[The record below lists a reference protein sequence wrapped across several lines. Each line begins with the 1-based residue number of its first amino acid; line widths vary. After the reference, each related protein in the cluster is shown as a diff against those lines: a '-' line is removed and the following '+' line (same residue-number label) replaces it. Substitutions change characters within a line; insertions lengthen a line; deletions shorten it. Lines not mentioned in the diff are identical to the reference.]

1 MENSP
6 SAPEQAPQADAP
18 EGSSPNRHRP
28 VWGLPVVV
36 IAVVVIAVLFVVG
49 FTGLFANPVQSV
61 NANGTTTLSGTFEP
75 YLCTRTSA
83 TGTSPPVPAA
93 SSWSSRT
100 AARRPTRGATITV
113 DGQVRAGPRQ
123 RLVPGD
129 RLLLNRYSQRNRH
142 AARAKQ
148 PTAQASG
155 TATSMS
161 GSPVPELRIWWSASE
176 T

>member
-61 NANGTTTLSGTFEP
+61 NANGTTTLTGTFEP
-75 YLCTRTSA
+75 YLCTRTSCDGYISA
-83 TGTSPPVPAA
+83 G
-93 SSWSSRT
+93 
-100 AARRPTRGATITV
+100 ARSVFVVFPHGCAPPTRGATITV
-113 DGQVRAGPRQ
+113 EGRSAPDLGNASYRA
-123 RLVPGD
+123 
-129 RLLLNRYSQRNRH
+129 
-142 AARAKQ
+142 
-148 PTAQASG
+148 TACS
-155 TATSMS
+155 
-161 GSPVPELRIWWSASE
+161 
-176 T
+176 